1 MAVLDVPTTH
11 WPSTNEPKNRVEI
24 IAIHRDGCSHHIGHG
39 ALHHPTLD
47 PVDPNQHVQENGT
60 DDIHIHGIAGLAL
73 DGCGVPRLGT
83 LKKKD
88 VASISDTCSGR
99 SASGN
104 KAHRDSN
111 NIRAAL
117 KVWWRVRDF
126 QVCHEVGKCPGVAMH
141 VQYAAQCIA
150 KLPGTPVLISA
161 SEHFPISKPI
171 PKIEPAYL
179 PDACPKHGASNS
191 NPPQETPHMQ
201 VTDPTTDVELQA
213 EGGDMIKVSSVR
225 LIKNH

>member
-1 MAVLDVPTTH
+1 MARCIIPLSTRSTQTNMYKRMAPTTFTFMELPAWPLMAV
-11 WPSTNEPKNRVEI
+11 
-24 IAIHRDGCSHHIGHG
+24 GC
-39 ALHHPTLD
+39 L
-47 PVDPNQHVQENGT
+47 
-60 DDIHIHGIAGLAL
+60 GLA
-73 DGCGVPRLGT
+73 RS
-83 LKKKD
+83 KKKD